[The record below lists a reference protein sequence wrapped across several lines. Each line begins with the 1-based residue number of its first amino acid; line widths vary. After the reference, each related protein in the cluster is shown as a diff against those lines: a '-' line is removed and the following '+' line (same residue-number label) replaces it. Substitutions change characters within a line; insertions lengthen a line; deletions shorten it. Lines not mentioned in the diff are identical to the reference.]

1 VKWQAADALTP
12 GKHTLEFDFKYDGLG
27 FSTLAFNSVSGL
39 GRGGSGTLKVDGKV
53 VATETMDHTI
63 PIIFT
68 VEETFDIGADTGSPV
83 DDQDYQV
90 PFNFTGKI
98 EKLTIALDRPVLSQ
112 ADIQKLKNSAARAAD
127 AK

>member
-1 VKWQAADALTP
+1 M
-12 GKHTLEFDFKYDGLG
+12 
-27 FSTLAFNSVSGL
+27 
-39 GRGGSGTLKVDGKV
+39 KVDGKV

-98 EKLTIALDRPVLSQ
+98 EKLTFALDRPVLSQ